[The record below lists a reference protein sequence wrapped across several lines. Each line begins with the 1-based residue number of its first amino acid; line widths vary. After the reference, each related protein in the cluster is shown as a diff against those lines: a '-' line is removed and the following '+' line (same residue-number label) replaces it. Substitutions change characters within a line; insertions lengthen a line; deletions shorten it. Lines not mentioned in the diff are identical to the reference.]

1 MINRR
6 KHHGLHYG
14 FSYFIDS
21 DSKDFTFLFSFA
33 DSQSLVTSKTKK
45 MCELLA
51 PHLMQARKR
60 LTIQDNISTLSGKEK
75 VISMW
80 LLKGKT
86 NSEIAVIIDITT
98 HTVKFH
104 IKNIFRK
111 LHVARRQEAIA
122 VLLAARYLG
131 P

>member
-1 MINRR
+1 
-6 KHHGLHYG
+6 
-14 FSYFIDS
+14 
-21 DSKDFTFLFSFA
+21 
-33 DSQSLVTSKTKK
+33 